1 MKILLK
7 NLSIEVKEQT
17 DEEGNE
23 QTVVT
28 FPKVSDFGLIGL
40 TTTLTLTGIAGIY
53 PSNVFTT
60 TYLPTKFKLNIGG
73 SSNGANSSCHFW
85 TTGVTQNCSAE
96 SWTTQL
102 EARMA
107 WRFLK
112 DE

>member
-1 MKILLK
+1 MKNDIIK
-7 NLSIEVKEQT
+7 KIKEVK
-17 DEEGNE
+17 NE
-23 QTVVT
+23 TT
-28 FPKVSDFGLIGL
+28 GETETITEPKVSDYGLIGL

-60 TYLPTKFKLNIGG
+60 SYLPTKFKVNNAL
-73 SSNGANSSCHFW
+73 SSKKKSSCHFW

-107 WRFLK
+107 WRFVK

>member
-1 MKILLK
+1 MFLSKK
-7 NLSIEVKEQT
+7 LSIEVKTTT
-17 DEEGNE
+17 DSEGNE
-23 QTVVT
+23 QTEIT
-28 FPKVSDFGLIGL
+28 PRISDFGLIGL

-60 TYLPTKFKLNIGG
+60 SYLPTKFKVNNAL
-73 SSNGANSSCHFW
+73 SNKKKSSCHFW

-107 WRFLK
+107 WRHSK